1 MIDYSIVDVPEILHY
16 IFFPHNYRTRCP
28 EGAYD
33 VMIQVDD
40 GVAVACRF
48 YQADP
53 EGPWILFFH
62 GNGEVA
68 SDYDDIALHYRERLI
83 NIAVADYRGY
93 GASTGTPSLTTMV
106 RDAHHVFRG
115 FRAAIAE
122 RGFPGQIWVMGRS
135 LGSTSALE
143 IASHYQDQIRGLI
156 IESGFLNILR
166 ILVHLDIPIPDLP
179 LEDIDRQCL
188 EEVGR
193 ITIPALFIHGQRDT
207 LVPLGEAELLNEHV
221 GSTDKKLVVIPGAT
235 HNDILF
241 TDTDRYMDALEGF
254 IRKTG

>member
-1 MIDYSIVDVPEILHY
+1 MIDYRAVDIPEVLHY

-33 VMIQVDD
+33 VMVEVDD
-40 GVAVACRF
+40 GVEVACRF
-48 YQADP
+48 HQADP

-106 RDAHHVFRG
+106 KDAHPVLRAVQDTLARRG
-115 FRAAIAE
+115 MA
-122 RGFPGQIWVMGRS
+122 GPLWVMGRS

-143 IASHYQDQIRGLI
+143 IAAHYQDRIQGLI

-166 ILVHLDIPIPDLP
+166 ILTHLGIPVPDLP
-179 LEDIDRQCL
+179 LREIDSHCL
-188 EEVGR
+188 EVVGR
-193 ITIPALFIHGQRDT
+193 ITSPTLFIHGDRDT
-207 LVPLGEAELLNEHV
+207 LVPLGEAELLHRHI
-221 GSTDKKLVVIPGAT
+221 GSRDKELVVIPGAT

-241 TDTDRYMDALEGF
+241 RDTDQYMAALEGF
-254 IRKTG
+254 IARTR